1 MAKLTPG
8 PPPACPLLTSPRSY
22 PSIIQQVRLDN
33 MGIWSKSSA
42 GTTGYYTA
50 VNTTTTVGNTT
61 TTTMVQTYVGGAE
74 ESAGTALTIDLSY
87 QYMIDKEK
95 LKTLFEKRNL
105 DFKPLVE
112 NVAYQAIK
120 NTCIEQTADE
130 FLTERPK
137 IEAALF
143 TAITKALTRDAHVIL
158 DGVQL
163 RRVDFPASYVARKLA
178 VAVQDL
184 RNDEQ
189 DYERISALTRQKTIT
204 EAQYIKNTARKVETL
219 AKAEAALVKMR
230 AENTGII
237 LVQKARSDGLKEA
250 KDTLNITKAEHTL
263 SLDYMVQV
271 AGAGNTMATYVD
283 FKTLLAKV

>member
-1 MAKLTPG
+1 
-8 PPPACPLLTSPRSY
+8 
-22 PSIIQQVRLDN
+22 
-33 MGIWSKSSA
+33 MGIWSKSSP

-50 VNTTTTVGNTT
+50 ENTTTTVENTT
-61 TTTMVQTYVGGAE
+61 TTARTYVRATE
-74 ESAGTALTIDLSY
+74 ESAGTALTIDMSY
-87 QYMIDKEK
+87 QYLIDKEM
-95 LKTLFEKRNL
+95 LKSLFEKRNI

-130 FLTERPK
+130 FLTNRPK

-143 TAITKALTRDAHVIL
+143 TAITKALAKDAHVIL

-163 RRVDFPASYVARKLA
+163 RRVDFPNSYVQRKLA

-204 EAQYIKNTARKVETL
+204 EAQFIKNTARKVETL
-219 AKAEAALVKMR
+219 AMAEAALIKMR
-230 AENTGII
+230 AENTGIKM
-237 LVQKARSDGLKEA
+237 VQKARSDGLKEA

-271 AGAGNTMATYVD
+271 AGAGNGQTTYVN
-283 FKTLLAKV
+283 FPTLLAKV

>member
-1 MAKLTPG
+1 
-8 PPPACPLLTSPRSY
+8 
-22 PSIIQQVRLDN
+22 
-33 MGIWSKSSA
+33 MGIWSKSSP

-50 VNTTTTVGNTT
+50 ENTTTTVENTT
-61 TTTMVQTYVGGAE
+61 TTARTYVRATE
-74 ESAGTALTIDLSY
+74 ESAGTALTIDMSY
-87 QYMIDKEK
+87 QYLIDKEM
-95 LKTLFEKRNL
+95 LKSLFEKRNI

-130 FLTERPK
+130 FLTNRPK

-143 TAITKALTRDAHVIL
+143 TAITQALTKDAHVIL

-163 RRVDFPASYVARKLA
+163 RRVDFPNSYVQRKLA

-204 EAQYIKNTARKVETL
+204 EAQFIKNTARKVETL
-219 AKAEAALVKMR
+219 AMAEAALIKMR
-230 AENTGII
+230 AENTGIK
-237 LVQKARSDGLKEA
+237 LVQKARSDGLKET
-250 KDTLNITKAEHTL
+250 KDTLNLTKAEHTL

-271 AGAGNTMATYVD
+271 AGAGNGQTTYVN
-283 FKTLLAKV
+283 FPKLLAKV